1 MDLIFSWCDGFKRWS
16 RCNCVEVRFG
26 SLSAKCAN
34 KALVPPIARQ
44 ACRLDHKPETVTT
57 ATPQDQ
63 VCGPRRH
70 FVIRYSSFHTFW
82 PKLIGSSLF
91 CITGA
96 TWLREPRFRSR
107 ECLCNGLGRSENL
120 VMEFIGFPKPHL
132 ASSARHWSRALVP
145 RQRRTCSAKR
155 FEDS

>member
-1 MDLIFSWCDGFKRWS
+1 
-16 RCNCVEVRFG
+16 NT
-26 SLSAKCAN
+26 LSARSVRTR
-34 KALVPPIARQ
+34 LWFRPSLARLAVWTKNQ
-44 ACRLDHKPETVTT
+44 KPR
-57 ATPQDQ
+57 PK
-63 VCGPRRH
+63 RRH
-70 FVIRYSSFHTFW
+70 MTRFARPGDISLFAILRFIHFG

-120 VMEFIGFPKPHL
+120 VMEFIGFSKPHL